1 MDKLFD
7 EYILKIEEPENRA
20 KMEELLSWVSEEFP
34 QLAAKVG
41 WNQPMF
47 TDHGTFIIGFSSY
60 KKHIAVAPEKAA
72 MDIFADE
79 IEKSGLSRTT
89 QLIQMPWNKP
99 IDYELLKK
107 IIEYNILDKQE
118 CSAFWRK

>member
-1 MDKLFD
+1 MDKSFI
-7 EYILKIEEPENRA
+7 EYIQKIEDIENRA
-20 KMEELLSWVSEEFP
+20 KMEELLAWVSDQFP
-34 QLAAKVG
+34 QLGTKIA

-72 MDIFADE
+72 MDIFVDE

-99 IDYELLKK
+99 IDYELLKR
-107 IIEYNILDKQE
+107 IIEFNIADKQE
-118 CSAFWRK
+118 CATFWRK